1 MEERILEVPVKN
13 YYLKMNMKPEVEF
26 DRSDAPDFTF
36 QRLATPISTEDYL
49 FFYRTVGEAYNWHD
63 RLLLGESDLYRV
75 INSLKMEIFIYSVS
89 HNVAGFAEFVRESEY
104 TEILYF
110 GLFPDYIGKR
120 YGKSFLQTVINEA
133 WHKGSKW
140 IQLNTCEL
148 DHLNALPTYLK
159 LGFELDKVVIENRK
173 VKQLGEF

>member
-1 MEERILEVPVKN
+1 MEEQILEVPVKI
-13 YYLKMNMKPEVEF
+13 YYLKMSMKPEVEF

-49 FFYRTVGEAYNWHD
+49 YFYRTVGEAYNWLD
-63 RLLLGESDLYRV
+63 RLLLEKSKLYDE
-75 INSLKMEIFIYSVS
+75 INSPKTELFIYSVFQKF
-89 HNVAGFAEFVRESEY
+89 AGFAEFVRESEY

-110 GLFPDYIGKR
+110 GLFPDYIGKG
-120 YGKSFLQTVINEA
+120 YGKSFMQTVINEA

-148 DHLNALPTYLK
+148 DHPNALPTYLK
-159 LGFELDKVVIENRK
+159 SGFELDKVVVENRK